1 MGVFVKTAADEWT
14 NLAGGKS
21 GGGELPGI
29 GGWATV
35 SAASGTVEEKT
46 YNDGN
51 ITWKVYK
58 FTDDGSVTCSTEGL
72 VEVLAVGSGGAA
84 SASGT
89 YKLGGGAGGVTQELT
104 QLEAI
109 ENPVIVGKG
118 ENSGPGDSS
127 YVGTATG
134 IFGAYGGSSSG
145 ASSGAIGSARPAY
158 VRIVPGQGHFGHAVG
173 HGGGGGAEG
182 EGTSTEGGP
191 GRVINFD
198 GDGDVEYGRGG
209 EPEYKGEQAPGIG
222 QGGYAW
228 NGSPGGPYPGGDGIV
243 LVRVPAENAASVS
256 LNVYGWESFA
266 LVDDGV
272 VTDVVKVPDN
282 QPRTMEEGWLACPN
296 MVRVGWEYVDGEF
309 VSPVVEEGDTV

>member
-1 MGVFVKTAADEWT
+1 MSGVWVKVHPDDA
-14 NLAGGKS
+14 

-35 SAASGTVEEKT
+35 SAAGGTVEEKT

-58 FTDDGSVTCSTEGL
+58 WTDDGTITCSEAGL
-72 VEVLAVGSGGAA
+72 VEVLAVGSGG
-84 SASGT
+84 SGTGSGT
-89 YKLGGGAGGVTQELT
+89 YRLGGGAGGVTQELT
-104 QLEAI
+104 HLEAI
-109 ENPVIVGKG
+109 ENPVVVGKG
-118 ENSGPGDSS
+118 KNQSAGDSS

-134 IFGAYGGSSSG
+134 VFGGYGGSNSG
-145 ASSGAIGSARPAY
+145 ASSGASQSATPAY
-158 VRIVPGQGHFGHAVG
+158 VRIVPGQGNFGHAGG
-173 HGGGGGAEG
+173 HGGGGGADG

-209 EPEYKGEQAPGIG
+209 EPEYKSEDAPGIG

-228 NGSPGGPYPGGDGIV
+228 AGGAGGPYAGGDGI
-243 LVRVPAENAASVS
+243 LMVRVPQENASSV
-256 LNVYGWESFA
+256 VVTAHGWASFA
-266 LVDDGV
+266 LVNDGV

-282 QPRTMEEGWLACPN
+282 QPVNLEADWLACPS
-296 MVRVGWEYVDGEF
+296 VVSAGWGYADGEF
-309 VSPVVEEGDTV
+309 VSPVVEEIEA